1 MLHNFIRD
9 EQQSDSTLEVQGSE
23 CLSVFDVELTN
34 QQGNKVRNNNVD
46 EVTIIQATEEWT
58 RFCNTLVMNMFASYQ
73 ATENFI

>member
-1 MLHNFIRD
+1 MSNKVIQLWRSKVRNVYLF
-9 EQQSDSTLEVQGSE
+9 
-23 CLSVFDVELTN
+23 FDVELTN